1 MKTIIS
7 LFVLVCSAV
16 AAFAQQPAP
25 SPNKP
30 QVTRRCCVHR
40 PPKRVA
46 TATPIATPP
55 PATEADPDFFVG
67 EAKVDVTKDETVVRL
82 AMAQHGSVLIELP
95 ANDGPRYIIPGDPE
109 MATVDEKALE
119 RNKRAIVVRPGT
131 LFVSPPPTHKARI
144 PAATVTAQMRSG
156 LVVTFLFYPVE
167 DLAQNVHRCVLAYNR
182 DEVVARRRAA
192 GLPVNLDTTNQ
203 ERRNETG
210 QSTAPISISVDATED
225 TKPLEREAPEKSAT
239 VAGPANEP
247 KPKTEPKDTTT
258 LPVTTDAPAL
268 KPGQTKTETNDPVIA
283 LTRDALARAVKKP
296 KQFKAWTKP
305 VHGIALSVVRQAES
319 AGAVQL
325 VLVAVRNTSTESLK
339 LVSGSPDLVL
349 EMLDDQGKAINI
361 ESIKRLH
368 TETSE
373 TADAISA
380 GSTVYYVIAYA
391 SPVLG
396 THQQI
401 KVVVGQSTAADEP
414 ASIALS
420 NVGSKGGQ
428 HESKR

>member
-1 MKTIIS
+1 MKTITS
-7 LFVLVCSAV
+7 LLVLGCAAV
-16 AAFAQQPAP
+16 AALAQQPAP
-25 SPNKP
+25 ATNKL

-40 PPKRVA
+40 PAKRVA
-46 TATPIATPP
+46 TVTPLAAPLPTP
-55 PATEADPDFFVG
+55 EAAADFFVG

-131 LFVSPPPTHKARI
+131 LFLSPAQGRKART

-167 DLAQNVHRCVLAYNR
+167 DLAKNVHRCVLAYNR

-203 ERRNETG
+203 ERRNDTG

-225 TKPLEREAPEKSAT
+225 PKPIDKGTPER
-239 VAGPANEP
+239 VGPIANLDNEP
-247 KPKTEPKDTTT
+247 KAQPQVKSQGPS
-258 LPVTTDAPAL
+258 LAPTTDASPH
-268 KPGQTKTETNDPVIA
+268 KTEKTETESNDLVKT
-283 LTRDALARAVKKP
+283 LTRDALVRAVKKP
-296 KQFKAWTKP
+296 KQFKAWSKP
-305 VHGIALSVVRQAES
+305 VHGIALSVVNQAEP
-319 AGAVQL
+319 AGAVL
-325 VLVAVRNTSTESLK
+325 IAVRNVSTESLK
-339 LVSGSPDLVL
+339 LVSGNPDLVV

-361 ESIKRLH
+361 ESLHQLH
-368 TETSE
+368 TETSVAADSIPAGA
-373 TADAISA
+373 TA
-380 GSTVYYVIAYA
+380 YYAIAYTL
-391 SPVLG
+391 PVLS

-420 NVGSKGGQ
+420 NLGSKGGQ